1 MFFSARASFGRACSF
16 RPACCPRNRPTVRA
30 ANHHQKHLTHVK
42 PQRPDKVATSH
53 PPKARSMAPA
63 LRLKVSRWL
72 AVQRNQ
78 PVVRVVVRSHRLRRN
93 SENNWT
99 TRSAQ
104 CVDTNADDHSRK
116 RAQLNCRCC
125 WRGRKCGFLTA
136 RRKCTLP
143 RFYRGKPVRPQIA
156 TRYRSGRCCRPA
168 QTGAIGR
175 GRGVCGYRPYKSKY
189 QPCRTSPLRP
199 ATETHWA

>member
-78 PVVRVVVRSHRLRRN
+78 PVVRVVVRSHRLRRD

-99 TRSAQ
+99 ARSAQ

-125 WRGRKCGFLTA
+125 WRGRKSAVSSLHGANAPSHASTEASL
-136 RRKCTLP
+136 
-143 RFYRGKPVRPQIA
+143 
-156 TRYRSGRCCRPA
+156 SGHKSQHGIEVADAAA
-168 QTGAIGR
+168 QHKQ
-175 GRGVCGYRPYKSKY
+175 VP
-189 QPCRTSPLRP
+189 
-199 ATETHWA
+199 